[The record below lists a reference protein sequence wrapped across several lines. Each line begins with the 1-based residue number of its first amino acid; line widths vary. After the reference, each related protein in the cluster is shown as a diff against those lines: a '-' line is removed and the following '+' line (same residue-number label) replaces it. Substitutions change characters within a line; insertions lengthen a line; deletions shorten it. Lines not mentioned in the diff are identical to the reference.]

1 MPKKIIF
8 VPGCFDDLELSQEE
22 LDALVEDVIR
32 SVEDD
37 TFEENSRPLDEEE
50 VEELIKIMDR
60 KHTRQ

>member
-8 VPGCFDDLELSQEE
+8 APGCFDDLDLSQEE

-37 TFEENSRPLDEEE
+37 SFEEDSRPLDQEE

>member
-8 VPGCFDDLELSQEE
+8 APGCFDDLELSQEE

>member
-8 VPGCFDDLELSQEE
+8 AADCFDDLPQDE

-32 SVEDD
+32 SVEDGS
-37 TFEENSRPLDEEE
+37 FEEDSQPIEEEE

-60 KHTRQ
+60 KNTR

>member
-8 VPGCFDDLELSQEE
+8 APGCFDDLELSQEE

-37 TFEENSRPLDEEE
+37 SFEEDSRPLDEEE

>member
-8 VPGCFDDLELSQEE
+8 SPGCFDDLDLSQEE
-22 LDALVEDVIR
+22 IDALVEDVIR

>member
-8 VPGCFDDLELSQEE
+8 SPGCFDDLDLSQEE
-22 LDALVEDVIR
+22 IDALVEDVIR

-37 TFEENSRPLDEEE
+37 SFEENSRPLDEEE

>member
-8 VPGCFDDLELSQEE
+8 APGCFDDLDLSQEE

-32 SVEDD
+32 SAEDD
-37 TFEENSRPLDEEE
+37 SFEEDSRPLDEEE

>member
-8 VPGCFDDLELSQEE
+8 APGCFDDLDLSQEE

-37 TFEENSRPLDEEE
+37 SFEEDSRPLNEEE

-60 KHTRQ
+60 KNTRQ

>member
-8 VPGCFDDLELSQEE
+8 TTGCFDDLDLSQEE

-37 TFEENSRPLDEEE
+37 SFEEGSRPLDEEE

>member
-8 VPGCFDDLELSQEE
+8 APGCFDDLDMDQEE
-22 LDALVEDVIR
+22 LDALVEEVIR

-37 TFEENSRPLDEEE
+37 SFEENSRPLDEEE

>member
-8 VPGCFDDLELSQEE
+8 SPGCFDDLDLSQEE

-32 SVEDD
+32 SVEDNS
-37 TFEENSRPLDEEE
+37 FEEDSRPLDEEE

>member
-8 VPGCFDDLELSQEE
+8 APGCFDDLDLSQEE

-37 TFEENSRPLDEEE
+37 SFEEDFRPLDEEE

>member
-8 VPGCFDDLELSQEE
+8 APGCFDDLDLSQEE

>member
-8 VPGCFDDLELSQEE
+8 APGCFDDLDLSQEE

-37 TFEENSRPLDEEE
+37 SFEEGSRPLDEEE

>member
-8 VPGCFDDLELSQEE
+8 APGCFDDLDLSQEE
-22 LDALVEDVIR
+22 LDALVQDVIR

-37 TFEENSRPLDEEE
+37 SFEEDSRPLDEEE

>member
-8 VPGCFDDLELSQEE
+8 APGCFDDLDLSQEE

-37 TFEENSRPLDEEE
+37 SFEEDSRPLDEEE

-60 KHTRQ
+60 KHTR

>member
-8 VPGCFDDLELSQEE
+8 APGCFDDLDLSQEE

-37 TFEENSRPLDEEE
+37 SFEEDSRPLDEEE

>member
-8 VPGCFDDLELSQEE
+8 APGCFDDLDLSQEE

-37 TFEENSRPLDEEE
+37 SFEEDSRPLDEEE

-60 KHTRQ
+60 KHTSQ

>member
-8 VPGCFDDLELSQEE
+8 APGCFDDLDLSQEE

-32 SVEDD
+32 SVEDNS
-37 TFEENSRPLDEEE
+37 FEEDSRPLDEEE